1 MVTTTD
7 TGWGVRLA
15 TLALWA
21 LAAASVAYWGL
32 RLSAPLGVG
41 GPTVTAAAPAAPDM
55 AVITRL
61 LGGAAVSATAP
72 QKPQAPAPTTG
83 RLVLVGVLAGH
94 SSGLGAALIAVDGQ
108 SAKPFRVGV
117 QVADGLVLQALEPRQ
132 ARLGATATGPTT
144 LTLDM
149 PLRR

>member
-7 TGWGVRLA
+7 TGWGVRLT

-32 RLSAPLGVG
+32 RLSAPLGG
-41 GPTVTAAAPAAPDM
+41 GVPAVTATPPSAPDT
-55 AVITRL
+55 AAISRL
-61 LGGAAVSATAP
+61 LGGGAVSAAVP
-72 QKPQAPAPTTG
+72 QTPQTPAPTTG
-83 RLVLVGVLAGH
+83 RLALVGVLAGH
-94 SSGLGAALIAVDGQ
+94 SSGSGAALIAVDGQ